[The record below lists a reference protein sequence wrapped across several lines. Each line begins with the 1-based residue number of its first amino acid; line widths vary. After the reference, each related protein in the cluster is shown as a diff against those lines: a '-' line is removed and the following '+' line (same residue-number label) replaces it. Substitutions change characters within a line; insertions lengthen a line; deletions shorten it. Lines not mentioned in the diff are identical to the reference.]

1 MTHILE
7 RTAVT
12 IISQLC
18 VSGLYHAF
26 NRREKT
32 KTANENG
39 NYKRPSLCVRRLLP
53 SHLSISDEIPVK
65 QLKTGFRNL
74 FLKDAIAN

>member
-7 RTAVT
+7 RTAVVT

-26 NRREKT
+26 HWREKT

-39 NYKRPSLCVRRLLP
+39 NY
-53 SHLSISDEIPVK
+53 
-65 QLKTGFRNL
+65 
-74 FLKDAIAN
+74 